1 VPQNQA
7 AIDELRSKFE
17 GLPGQLVIISGPSAG
32 AGKGKVI
39 DEMLAF
45 AGDKL
50 WLSVS
55 TTTREPR
62 PGEVHHHKYTFAGRD
77 EFEELER
84 AGGFLEANGLT
95 EGARYGTPLEPILEH
110 LRSGVTVLLE
120 IEINGGAFVHQIL
133 PNTLCIFIKPTD
145 GSDQDDIVELR
156 RRLEHRGTNDAAS
169 IERRLEQAVGELEQA
184 RGLDFYTWVVN
195 ATGKSEQAAKEVYG
209 LISSRVQS
217 EQV

>member
-1 VPQNQA
+1 MTHDQA
-7 AIDELRSKFE
+7 AIDEIRSKFV
-17 GLPGQLVIISGPSAG
+17 GLPGRLVIISGPSAG

-39 DEMLAF
+39 DEMLVF

-55 TTTREPR
+55 ITTRDPR
-62 PGEVHHHKYTFAGRD
+62 PGEVHHHKYTFTTKE

-84 AGGFLEANGLT
+84 VGGFLEAEGPT

-110 LRSGVTVLLE
+110 LRQGVTVLLE
-120 IEINGGAFVHQIL
+120 IEVNGGEFVHQIL
-133 PNTLCIFIKPTD
+133 PDTLCIFIKPTD

-169 IERRLEQAVGELEQA
+169 IERRLAQATGELEKA
-184 RGLDFYTWVVN
+184 RGMDFYTWVVN
-195 ATGKSEQAAKEVYG
+195 ATGKSEQAAEQIYDM
-209 LISSRVQS
+209 ISSRVRP
-217 EQV
+217 ERV